1 MKTSSV
7 TFYSTGYRE
16 TRTYLA
22 AALFAAGNIV
32 LPQLCHLVQLGGP
45 TMLPIRLGGP
55 TWLPIY
61 FFTLVGAYKYGW
73 RTGLLTALASPLV
86 NAALFGMPAVTALPA
101 ILVKSALLAGAAGYA
116 ARRFNRVSVA
126 LLAAVVLFY
135 QIVGSAGEW
144 ALTGSFTAAVQDF
157 RIGIPGMLLQVF
169 GGYLFIKYVIRK

>member
-1 MKTSSV
+1 MQTHTAESV
-7 TFYSTGYRE
+7 PVRLHSLTYGE
-16 TRTYLA
+16 TKTYLF
-22 AALFAAGNIV
+22 AALFIAGNIL
-32 LPQLCHLVQLGGP
+32 LPQLCHLAPLGGV
-45 TMLPIRLGGP
+45 R
-55 TWLPIY
+55 WLPIY

-73 RTGLLTALASPLV
+73 RTGLLPALASPLV

-101 ILVKSALLAGAAGYA
+101 ILAKSALLAGAAGYA

>member
-1 MKTSSV
+1 M
-7 TFYSTGYRE
+7 
-16 TRTYLA
+16 
-22 AALFAAGNIV
+22 
-32 LPQLCHLVQLGGP
+32 
-45 TMLPIRLGGP
+45 
-55 TWLPIY
+55 LPIY

-73 RTGLLTALASPLV
+73 RTELLTALASPLV
-86 NAALFGMPAVTALPA
+86 NAALFGDACRHGAAGDPRET
-101 ILVKSALLAGAAGYA
+101 ALLAGAAGYA

>member
-45 TMLPIRLGGP
+45 MM
-55 TWLPIY
+55 LPIY

-86 NAALFGMPAVTALPA
+86 NAALFGMPAAAVLPEILIKSVT
-101 ILVKSALLAGAAGYA
+101 LAVAAAMA
-116 ARRFNRVSVA
+116 ARYLKNVSM
-126 LLAAVVLFY
+126 LAMVAVVLTY
-135 QIVGSAGEW
+135 QIIGSLFEW
-144 ALTGSFTAAVQDF
+144 ALTGSFLTAMQDF
-157 RIGIPGMLLQVF
+157 RLGVPGMLLQIVA
-169 GGYLFIKYVIRK
+169 GYALLKWLAKR